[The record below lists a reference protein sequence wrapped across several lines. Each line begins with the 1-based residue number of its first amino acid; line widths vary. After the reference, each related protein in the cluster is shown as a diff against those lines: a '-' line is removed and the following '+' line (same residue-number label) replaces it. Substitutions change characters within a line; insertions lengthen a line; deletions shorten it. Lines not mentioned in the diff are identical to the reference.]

1 MKAVTKTLVLL
12 IGAILLTLSGINWHI
27 GVAAWIAPFLL
38 LNFTRNVKWIYF
50 IPFFIVVAISGMI
63 SQSCNNLFDLFT
75 IDIINGFSFAI
86 FYSISY
92 LGDKLLYKKGS
103 NFVYTLIFPSF
114 IVIVEYLV
122 SSKIGTWGVIAHTQ
136 LSFKPLIQISS
147 ITGLYGISFMV
158 TWSASVINRIFEQ
171 KSIITGIRKGG
182 IIYLTLFLAVVLYGI
197 MKLQTGDN
205 NSKKVKIACIVSE
218 TDVHALVADNQETF
232 KRLSDNYQLQVPDE
246 LFSDSTLIDSLISRT
261 QKASDMGAKI
271 IVWNEISLILNQTQ
285 KQNLFS
291 EIKAFCKTNQVYVLL
306 AFLEYLPSE
315 NNKPFYNKSVL
326 INPGGDVSWEYSKS
340 FLHPYAEAPVINE
353 GNYSIPYNDTEYG
366 RIGNVICA
374 DLDLPKYIS
383 QAGKNSID
391 IMLVPA
397 FDWEGITPLH
407 SQMACLAAIQY
418 GFTVIRSNGK
428 GLSAVYDYK
437 GKEVSS
443 VNTFESNE
451 KILMAEIP
459 IKSKSTVYSK
469 TGDILVYLGMAFIF
483 LISVLRILNTRSS
496 AHNNRNS

>member
-1 MKAVTKTLVLL
+1 MKAITKTLILL

-27 GVAAWIAPFLL
+27 GVTAWIAPILL
-38 LNFTRNVKWIYF
+38 LNYTRNVKWIYF
-50 IPFFIVVAISGMI
+50 LLFFIVVAVSGMI

-75 IDIINGFSFAI
+75 IDLMNGFSFAI

-92 LGDKLLYKKGS
+92 LIDKLLYKKGN
-103 NFVYTLIFPSF
+103 NFVYTLIFPS
-114 IVIVEYLV
+114 IVVIIEFLV
-122 SSKIGTWGVIAHTQ
+122 SSKIGTWGVVAHTQ
-136 LSFKPLIQISS
+136 FFFKPLIQISS
-147 ITGLYGISFMV
+147 ITGVYGISFMV
-158 TWSASVINRIFEQ
+158 TWAASVINWIIEQ
-171 KSIITGIRKGG
+171 KTLISGIRKGG

-197 MKLQTGDN
+197 IKLKTGDN
-205 NSKKVKIACIVSE
+205 NSKKLKIACIVSE
-218 TDVHALVADNQETF
+218 TDVHDLVADNQETF

-246 LFSDSTLIDSLISRT
+246 LFSDSTRIDSLLSRT

-285 KQNLFS
+285 KLNLLL
-291 EIKAFCKTNQVYVLL
+291 ETKEFCKTNQVYVLL

-315 NNKPFYNKSVL
+315 NNKPFYNKSTL
-326 INPGGDVSWEYSKS
+326 LNPDGDVSWEYSKS

-353 GNYSIPYNDTEYG
+353 GNYSIPYIDTEYS

-374 DLDLPKYIS
+374 DLDLPDYIS

-407 SQMACLAAIQY
+407 SQMACLAGIQY
-418 GFTVIRSNGK
+418 GFTIIRSNGK

-437 GKEVSS
+437 GKEISS
-443 VNTFESNE
+443 MNTFKSDE

-469 TGDILVYLGMAFIF
+469 TGDILVYLCIAFVF
-483 LISVLRILNTRSS
+483 LITVRRILKTRSS
-496 AHNNRNS
+496 EHNKRYS